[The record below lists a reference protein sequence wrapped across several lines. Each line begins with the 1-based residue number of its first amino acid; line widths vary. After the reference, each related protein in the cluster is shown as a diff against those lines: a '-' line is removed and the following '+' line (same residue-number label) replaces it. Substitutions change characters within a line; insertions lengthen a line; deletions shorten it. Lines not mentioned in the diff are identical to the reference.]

1 MPSELAE
8 LRRKAAALGV
18 EDWEDLTRDQLADAV
33 ADAEGA
39 ADHEADVTGEAQE
52 PEEEAMPTASA
63 TRSRRRTNAAE
74 KATPTRA
81 RTKRAAATTKTTA
94 KATKATK
101 AVKTTKK
108 VAKAATKAP
117 RRQPRGNKG
126 SEANPFRSGSNL
138 WHITEALMR
147 GGSRADLVAEVK
159 PLLNYK
165 PRVQDVQDF
174 DTDAETD
181 RRLKVVGYI
190 LKNRYGWSYTH
201 EGRGPEAFIQA
212 VPPGA

>member
-39 ADHEADVTGEAQE
+39 AEHIADVTGEAQE
-52 PEEEAMPTASA
+52 PEEEAMPAATA
-63 TRSRRRTNAAE
+63 TRRRRSR
-74 KATPTRA
+74 ATEEEAPTRS
-81 RTKRAAATTKTTA
+81 RTKRAPA
-94 KATKATK
+94 ATKATK
-101 AVKTTKK
+101 AVKSTKK
-108 VAKAATKAP
+108 VAKTTTKAP